1 MTARLRMFALALAGL
16 TLAAAVAAAPEV
28 PHAAGAPGTPNG
40 VGASVPRAATSAP
53 HPAHVTRRAA
63 TRPSGGAKAPKR
75 TSVTP
80 APGPRTLGDVHIEGE
95 IAAPQVLFITA
106 RDQRRFVEFQHHRYL
121 STSRELGARTAFPTR
136 IVSDAPPVPPQPEA
150 SR

>member
-1 MTARLRMFALALAGL
+1 MTARLRICALALAGL
-16 TLAAAVAAAPEV
+16 ALAVAVAVAAATPD
-28 PHAAGAPGTPNG
+28 GT
-40 VGASVPRAATSAP
+40 GASAPR
-53 HPAHVTRRAA
+53 V
-63 TRPSGGAKAPKR
+63 
-75 TSVTP
+75 VTP
-80 APGPRTLGDVHIEGE
+80 APHGARASAPHAAPPARRAAARPGGDAKAAKRTAVTPATGPRTLGDVHIEGE